1 MKPEAIAGGL
11 EGRLHH
17 RRIPASRLS
26 IGTSKSLG
34 STRMGEEAIEIT
46 NACTQ
51 AQRSSGKVHTVQID
65 EHEGVLL
72 LRAIIYIGDI
82 PRREI
87 FVHDA
92 ALVELGEKRSQR
104 TRQRLIDLTRASLML
119 KVGPR
124 EGEVARDVIAVLE
137 TAQCAPLFGIAD
149 RLGGGNTVGL
159 ELYGIQQGAP
169 CLTGVRPA
177 VVEATQE

>member
-11 EGRLHH
+11 EGWLYYS
-17 RRIPASRLS
+17 RIPASCLS
-26 IGTSKSLG
+26 IGTTESFG
-34 STRMGEEAIEIT
+34 STRMSKEAIEIA

-51 AQRSSGKVHTVQID
+51 AQRSSGKVHAVQVN
-65 EHEGVLL
+65 EHERVLPP
-72 LRAIIYIGDI
+72 RAIVYIGDI

-92 ALVELGEKRSQR
+92 ALVELGEEGSQR

-124 EGEVARDVIAVLE
+124 EGEVTRDVIAVLE
-137 TAQCAPLFGIAD
+137 TAQRATLFGIAD
-149 RLGGGNTVGL
+149 RLGGSDTIGR
-159 ELYGIQQGAP
+159 ELHGIQQGAP

-177 VVEATQE
+177 VVESAQE

>member
-1 MKPEAIAGGL
+1 MKPKAIAGGL
-11 EGRLHH
+11 EGRLYYG
-17 RRIPASRLS
+17 RLPASRLS
-26 IGTSKSLG
+26 IGTSKSFG
-34 STRMGEEAIEIT
+34 STGMGEEAIEIANT
-46 NACTQ
+46 RTQ

-65 EHEGVLL
+65 EHERVLL

-92 ALVELGEKRSQR
+92 ALVELGEEGSQR

-119 KVGPR
+119 KVGSR

-137 TAQCAPLFGIAD
+137 STQCAPLFGIAD
-149 RLGGGNTVGL
+149 RLGRSNTIGR

-169 CLTGVRPA
+169 CLAGVRPA
-177 VVEATQE
+177 VVEAA